1 MSPSFQIGPLA
12 FPSTFLVLLA
22 GIGLGAGAAKLLG
35 RNSGL
40 LLRPL
45 LWQLLIV
52 GIVVARLAYIWP
64 YRAAYLSNPLDII
77 NLRDGG
83 WDVQTGIIAA
93 WLVGIVK
100 TRPQVALRKPVI
112 AALATTSVVWAAGA
126 FALAM
131 GNHAVLLPSASVSD
145 FEGGN
150 ATLAAFKG
158 KPIVVNLW
166 ATWCPPCRREM
177 PVLQKAQAA
186 HPDVHFVFLNQGE
199 SNAQVQQF
207 LSAQGIEL
215 RNVLLDQKGQVGSE
229 LGNGA
234 LPTTLFFDAE
244 GRKVATHLGELS
256 TASLAGQLAKLGSP
270 GRAAGASG
278 PP

>member
-1 MSPSFQIGPLA
+1 MGPLIHIGPLIL
-12 FPSTFLVLLA
+12 PSTFILLAA
-22 GIGLGAGAAKLLG
+22 GIGLGAAFANFLGKNSKLL
-35 RNSGL
+35 L
-40 LLRPL
+40 QPL
-45 LWQLLIV
+45 LWRLLLV

-64 YRAAYLSNPLDII
+64 YRVAYLSHPLDII
-77 NLRDGG
+77 DIRDGG

-100 TRPQVALRKPVI
+100 TRTQAALRKPVFTG
-112 AALATTSVVWAAGA
+112 LLTTSVVWAAGA

-131 GNHAVLLPSASVSD
+131 NNPAGVLPSASVSD
-145 FEGGN
+145 FKGGN
-150 ATLAAFKG
+150 ATLSDFKG

-186 HPDVHFVFLNQGE
+186 NPDVHFVFLNQGE

-207 LSAQGIEL
+207 LAAQGIVL

-256 TASLAGQLAKLGSP
+256 AAALEGQVAKLAAPRSDAG
-270 GRAAGASG
+270 GRT